1 LKKIIIV
8 GPAWPLRGGGLA
20 TFNERLARAYQ
31 DKGYEVEIFT
41 FSLQYPSFL
50 FPGKSQYSEETEPL
64 DLKIKV
70 RINSVNPLNWVSVGK
85 EIKALQPDYVIFRYW
100 LPFMAPCLGTIS
112 RIIRR
117 GRIKTVAIVD
127 NIIPH
132 EKRIGDK
139 WLSTYFVNS
148 VDAFVTMSS
157 AVLNDLKSFDQSKP
171 KIFCPHP
178 LYDNFGEPLS
188 QEQAK
193 RNLNLDESISYLL
206 FFGFIRDYKG
216 LDFLLKAFADERLR
230 RFNSK
235 LIIAGEFYSDPEPYL
250 KMIEE
255 LGLKEQVV
263 LATEFIPNESVRDY
277 FSAADMVVQPYKS
290 ATQSGVTQT
299 AYHFNKPMLVTNVG
313 GLSETV
319 RDGKAGYVVNPDP
332 AAIADAL
339 FDFYQNNRKVEF
351 EKGAEEEK
359 KRFSW
364 DALIKIVEQAVDSAN
379 L

>member
-70 RINSVNPLNWVSVGK
+70 RINSVNPLNWISVGK

-117 GRIKTVAIVD
+117 GRIKTLAIVD

-235 LIIAGEFYSDPEPYL
+235 LIIAGEFYSDPELYF

>member
-1 LKKIIIV
+1 MKKIIIV

-31 DKGYEVEIFT
+31 DKGYDVEIIT

-50 FPGKSQYSEETEPL
+50 FPGKSQYSDDAAPV

-70 RINSVNPLNWVSVGK
+70 RINSVNPLNWISVGR
-85 EIKALQPDYVIFRYW
+85 EIKALKPDYVIFRYW

-112 RIIRR
+112 RIIRGGKIR
-117 GRIKTVAIVD
+117 TLAILD

-139 WLSTYFVNS
+139 LLSNYFVNS

-193 RNLNLDESISYLL
+193 RNLNLNESISYLL

-216 LDFLLKAFADERLR
+216 LDFLLKAFSDERLR

-235 LIIAGEFYSDPEPYL
+235 LIIAGEFYSDPEPYF
-250 KMIEE
+250 KMIEA
-255 LGLKEQVV
+255 LGLKEEVV
-263 LATEFIPNESVRDY
+263 LATEFIPNEIVRDY
-277 FSAADMVVQPYKS
+277 FCAADMVVQPYKS

-319 RDGKAGYVVNPDP
+319 TDGKAGYVVNPEPD
-332 AAIADAL
+332 AIADAL
-339 FDFYQNNRKVEF
+339 YDFYQNNRKMEF
-351 EKGAEEEK
+351 EIRAREEK

-364 DALIKIVEQAVDSAN
+364 DALISAIEQAVYQKG
-379 L
+379 